1 MPTWV
6 RDAYEDYVARLAST
20 LKVTLTQIEP
30 GSRSSSRT
38 PESAMRAEGERLLA
52 AVRKDD
58 YVVTLDEHGTE
69 MTTRELA
76 TWLATRMKDGR
87 DLAFLIGGPDGLS
100 AECWHAALPLV
111 TLEADIASCPGTGG
125 ARGAALPRAE
135 RPDAIIRI
143 IATDAPIPDLLCL
156 ASVRPRRRE
165 LLAQIG
171 VSHTSWRADIDERCR
186 RGEPPA
192 RVRSAS
198 GARKGA
204 RGPRRGRR
212 CRCWRP
218 IPPLCWMGRF
228 AESRA
233 TGPTGSRCSAG
244 SPVAPTRY

>member
-87 DLAFLIGGPDGLS
+87 DLAFLIGGPDGFS
-100 AECWHAALPLV
+100 ADVL
-111 TLEADIASCPGTGG
+111 
-125 ARGAALPRAE
+125 ARGDFRWSLSRLTFPHALVRVVLSEQLYRAH
-135 RPDAIIRI
+135 
-143 IATDAPIPDLLCL
+143 
-156 ASVRPRRRE
+156 SVLTNHPY
-165 LLAQIG
+165 
-171 VSHTSWRADIDERCR
+171 HRA
-186 RGEPPA
+186 
-192 RVRSAS
+192 
-198 GARKGA
+198 
-204 RGPRRGRR
+204 
-212 CRCWRP
+212 
-218 IPPLCWMGRF
+218 
-228 AESRA
+228 
-233 TGPTGSRCSAG
+233 
-244 SPVAPTRY
+244 